1 MLGAKLGQCS
11 DGSKSSLLQ
20 EKKAEFDKNMK
31 KFKSL
36 GARATATDN
45 PGLMPTLITLADFG
59 WKWPPDNTGDNGLQ
73 GNNDDDS

>member
-1 MLGAKLGQCS
+1 MMTAKVAFYR
-11 DGSKSSLLQ
+11 K
-20 EKKAEFDKNMK
+20 KKAEYDKNMK

-36 GARATATDN
+36 GARATAIDS
-45 PGLMPTLITLADFG
+45 PGPMPTLGNLADFG